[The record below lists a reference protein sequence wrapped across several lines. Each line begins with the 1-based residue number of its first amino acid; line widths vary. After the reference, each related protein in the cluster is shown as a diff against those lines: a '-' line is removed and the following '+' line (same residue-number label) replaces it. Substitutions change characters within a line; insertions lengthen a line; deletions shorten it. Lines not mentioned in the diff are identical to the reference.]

1 MGLGQDIANVPA
13 AEFSD
18 SAWLDVLRAVDRTYA
33 ELVTHQERLEQQ
45 NTELE
50 SLRRSMASVLD
61 SVSDVL
67 IVVDR
72 GGRIKE
78 TSAPLRT
85 LRVDGAPL
93 AGRLLGEVVGEGSR
107 TILEAA
113 LHEVMVSRRRLTVEA
128 DLAAPSGPETFEWSL
143 TPRLDDRRRSKGA
156 VLVGRP
162 VGELR
167 RAYQALE
174 DSHRA
179 LQEAQAQLVRNEKM
193 ASLGRLLAGVAHEL
207 NNPIS
212 FVYANVHALEC
223 YAQRFEAYFERVQ
236 AGAPREELETAEGE
250 GQEPEPCAMSRV
262 VVRWRCVG
270 SGVIA
275 ASETPMRPR
284 RVTTPVRR
292 TRATPWPRVTRVP
305 E

>member
-72 GGRIKE
+72 GGRIEE
-78 TSAPLRT
+78 TSASLRT

-113 LHEVMVSRRRLTVEA
+113 LHEVMVSRRRLHA
-128 DLAAPSGPETFEWSL
+128 DSLWRAAHRGHSGGRTTAPHL
-143 TPRLDDRRRSKGA
+143 LNVMPHPRS
-156 VLVGRP
+156 
-162 VGELR
+162 
-167 RAYQALE
+167 YTC
-174 DSHRA
+174 
-179 LQEAQAQLVRNEKM
+179 
-193 ASLGRLLAGVAHEL
+193 LGGL
-207 NNPIS
+207 
-212 FVYANVHALEC
+212 
-223 YAQRFEAYFERVQ
+223 
-236 AGAPREELETAEGE
+236 
-250 GQEPEPCAMSRV
+250 
-262 VVRWRCVG
+262 
-270 SGVIA
+270 
-275 ASETPMRPR
+275 
-284 RVTTPVRR
+284 
-292 TRATPWPRVTRVP
+292 
-305 E
+305 